1 MRPGAFPCMSLAG
14 RGIARRDG
22 KMAEGRGKAEVRL
35 RRERRRALIERLNAN
50 DEYLRKL
57 EGRRRETDRLSPE
70 ELELEIEKERNR
82 SRRDAGGM
90 ASAGG

>member
-1 MRPGAFPCMSLAG
+1 MVDG
-14 RGIARRDG
+14 RGG
-22 KMAEGRGKAEVRL
+22 EGVRL

-50 DEYLRKL
+50 DEYLRRL
-57 EGRRRETDRLSPE
+57 EGRRREAGRLSPE